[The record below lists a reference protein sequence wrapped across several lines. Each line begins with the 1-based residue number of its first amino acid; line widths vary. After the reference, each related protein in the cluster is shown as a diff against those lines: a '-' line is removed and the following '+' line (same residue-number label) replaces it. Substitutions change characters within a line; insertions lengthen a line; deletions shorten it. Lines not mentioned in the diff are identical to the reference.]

1 MGIGDVG
8 VGKILRR
15 WKTRMQ
21 EAEGCRSVA
30 GRKRFEIRE
39 NSIMIG
45 DRSEGEHIIVVW
57 EAETWRER

>member
-1 MGIGDVG
+1 MGMEEVG
-8 VGKILRR
+8 VGKMLSR
-15 WKTRMQ
+15 WRTRMH
-21 EAEGCRSVA
+21 EAEGRRSVV

-39 NSIMIG
+39 NSIIIG